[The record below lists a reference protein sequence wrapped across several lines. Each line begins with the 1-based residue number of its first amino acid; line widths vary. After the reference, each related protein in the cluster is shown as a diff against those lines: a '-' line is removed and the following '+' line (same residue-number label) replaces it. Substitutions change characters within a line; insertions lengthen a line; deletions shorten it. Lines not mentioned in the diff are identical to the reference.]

1 MIWSIVALQWH
12 DFPNMICCKTLG
24 SAWEII
30 VINKRD
36 LFRSEADMSKT
47 LGKISEKYNDI
58 S

>member
-1 MIWSIVALQWH
+1 
-12 DFPNMICCKTLG
+12 MICCETLG

-36 LFRSEADMSKT
+36 LFRSEADMIKT

>member
-1 MIWSIVALQWH
+1 M
-12 DFPNMICCKTLG
+12 LG

-30 VINKRD
+30 VINKCD
-36 LFRSEADMSKT
+36 LFRSEVNMIKT